1 MRNKKVLFIVQ
12 AAVIAAVYVVLT
24 YFISAFNLASGAIQV
39 RISEALCILPF
50 FTPAAIP
57 GLFLGCLLSNLLT
70 GCIIWDVV
78 FGSLATLLGALGTWL
93 ISGRTRQESGAPSSA
108 KRKWLAPLPPIAA
121 NTLIVPFVLYYAYQF
136 PGSIPYFMLTVGIG
150 EIISCGILGFILLN
164 VLNKYKKYIF
174 TY

>member
-93 ISGRTRQESGAPSSA
+93 ISGRPSQGSSVSSSA
-108 KRKWLAPLPPIAA
+108 SRKWLAPLPPIAA
-121 NTLIVPFVLYYAYQF
+121 NTLIVPFVLYYAYHF

>member
-24 YFISAFNLASGAIQV
+24 YFISAFNLASSPIQV

-70 GCIIWDVV
+70 GGIVWDVI

-93 ISGRTRQESGAPSSA
+93 ISGRPGLKSGSPSA
-108 KRKWLAPLPPIAA
+108 GRRWAAPLPPILA
-121 NTLIVPFVLYYAYQF
+121 NTLIVPFVLYYAYHF
-136 PGSIPYFMLTVGIG
+136 PGSVPYFMLTVGAG
-150 EIISCGILGFILLN
+150 EILSCGVLGSILLN
-164 VLNKYKKYIF
+164 VLNRYKKYIF
-174 TY
+174 IC